1 MSSQLKRLA
10 VIGEC
15 MLEFY
20 HVNEENFH
28 LGFAGDVFNM
38 AYYFAQLAEAGM
50 TVDMITALGR
60 DPYSQKM
67 IKTWASY
74 GVRGH
79 LTRFIDDKLPG
90 LYLVETDEYGERDFI
105 YYRENAAARYMFEGT
120 DGVALLNQLSTFDVI
135 YFSGITLAILKEP
148 YREGFLN
155 RLRELKQAGVKIV
168 FDCNY
173 RARLWPSIE
182 VAQACV
188 NLVIP
193 FVDIALPSFG
203 DSNLLFGDHTLGD
216 CVNRYLSAGVSK
228 VIASEG
234 EKGYMI
240 ATPESQQYYNIEGVK
255 PVDTTG
261 AGDSFSGAYVA
272 GMMAGMDDVS
282 ACERASK
289 LSREVVKHKGAIVS
303 REKLGL

>member
-20 HVNEENFH
+20 HIDEQNFH

-38 AYYFAQLAEAGM
+38 AYYFAQTAHEDM
-50 TVDMITALGR
+50 TVDMVTALGR

-67 IKTWASY
+67 IKSWSSL

-79 LTRFIDDKLPG
+79 MTRFIDDKLPG
-90 LYLVETDEYGERDFI
+90 LYLVETDEHGERDFI
-105 YYRENAAARYMFEGT
+105 YYREEAAARYMFEGV
-120 DGVALLNQLSTFDVI
+120 DGSTLLIQLSTFDVV

-148 YREGFLN
+148 HREKFLH
-155 RLRELKQAGVKIV
+155 RLRELQQDGVKVV

-173 RARLWPSIE
+173 RARLWPSVE
-182 VAQACV
+182 VAQACI

-193 FVDIALPSFG
+193 SVDIALPSFG
-203 DSNLLFGDHTLGD
+203 DSNLLFGDSTLD
-216 CVNRYLSAGVSK
+216 VCVDRYLSAGVKK

-240 ATPESQQYYNIEGVK
+240 ATPNSREYYDIEAVK

-272 GMMAGMDDVS
+272 GMMAGVDDVT
-282 ACERASK
+282 ACQRAAD
-289 LSREVVKHKGAIVS
+289 LSRRVVQHKGAIVDQA
-303 REKLGL
+303 LL